1 VLAGLAVVVGCLS
14 LGPVL
19 RLVVEAVAPGGQP
32 GLAVAAR
39 VLAAPAT
46 WVAAWHTIATSL
58 AGTVISGLLGCA
70 LALALALTDIRAKG
84 PIVFLFTMLLMVPS
98 QVTAVAWIELTGPAS
113 PLLRPLGLAP
123 APGTSNPLYSP
134 GGIALLLGI
143 EHAPL
148 VFLTLRAALRALPAD
163 LVEAARASGAGP
175 GRVLRTVILPLT
187 APALGAGLM
196 LAFVSSIGNFG
207 TPALL
212 AIPARYPMLT
222 TAIYQR
228 LAGFGPRV
236 LAEVATLSMVLGA
249 LAIAGIAAQRA
260 LIGRRDRRLA
270 STGAELPPAELG
282 RWRVPVEALVWL
294 GLAGLLLVPLG
305 ALFGTALVQAYGQP
319 LGVDTVTLANFR
331 YVLLDHA
338 PTGRALVNSFGL
350 AAAAGALLVG
360 VAVLLAY
367 FGAWRASRLARLLA
381 HTAELPYA
389 LPGVVL
395 AIACILLFIR
405 PLPLIGIGLY
415 DTVWIILLAYLAR
428 FLTLALRPVA
438 AAFAQLDPA
447 LEEAAEMTGAGLG
460 RRLATVILPLVAP
473 AAAAGALL
481 VFVTAFNELT
491 VSALLWSS
499 GHETLGV
506 VVFSLEQAGDTVLAA
521 ALASATVIVTALLML
536 LASRLARGLPRGV
549 LPWQA

>member
-1 VLAGLAVVVGCLS
+1 MLACLAAVVVGLS

-19 RLVVEAVAPGGQP
+19 RLFAEAVAPGGQP

-39 VLAAPAT
+39 VLQAPAT
-46 WVAAWHTIATSL
+46 WLAIWHTVATSL
-58 AGTVISGLLGCA
+58 AGMLISGLLGGA
-70 LALALALTDIRAKG
+70 LALVLALTDVRAKG

-98 QVTAVAWIELTGPAS
+98 QITAVAWIELTGPAS

-123 APGTSNPLYSP
+123 PPGTPNPLYSP
-134 GGIALLLGI
+134 SGIALLLGI

-163 LVEAARASGAGP
+163 LVEAARVSGAGP
-175 GRVLRTVILPLT
+175 GRVLRTVVLPLT

-196 LAFVSSIGNFG
+196 LAFVSGIGNFG

-236 LAEVATLSMVLGA
+236 LAEVATLSMVLGV
-249 LAIAGIAAQRA
+249 LAIAGIVMQRA
-260 LIGRRDRRLA
+260 LIGRRDRRLG
-270 STGAELPPAELG
+270 STGVELPPGELG
-282 RWRVPVEALVWL
+282 RWRIVVEGAIWL
-294 GLAGLLLVPLG
+294 GLCALLLVPLG
-305 ALFGTALVQAYGQP
+305 ALFGTALVHAYGQP
-319 LGVDTVTLANFR
+319 LGFDTVTLANFR
-331 YVLLDHA
+331 FVLFEHP

-350 AAAAGALLVG
+350 AAAAGVLLVG
-360 VAVLLAY
+360 IAVLLAY
-367 FGAWRASRLARLLA
+367 FGSWRDSRLARLLA

-405 PLPLIGIGLY
+405 PLPLLGIGLY

-460 RRLATVILPLVAP
+460 RRLATVILPLVTP

-481 VFVTAFNELT
+481 VFLTAFNELT

-521 ALASATVIVTALLML
+521 ALASATVVATAVLML
-536 LASRLARGLPRGV
+536 LAGRLGRRLPRGA